1 MSSTRATGPNWGRR
15 RQHSEDGD
23 HELTVKSVVH
33 MTPGSALA
41 RTRAEGPVAF
51 NARGSTLVPSVEPG
65 PPEHL
70 GAPGS
75 GHPPLAGRFVD
86 SADCLFLFVE
96 QWVLHHRTLATES
109 LRRQSVHH
117 RSRITSPRGRE
128 QQISASPCAGGSS
141 GSGSYST
148 SPPISAV
155 SQVWQTPVRQDHLTG
170 TSHASASSSRL

>member
-1 MSSTRATGPNWGRR
+1 MSSTRATGPNRGRR

-96 QWVLHHRTLATES
+96 QWVLHHRTLAIFCLHATP
-109 LRRQSVHH
+109 VFF
-117 RSRITSPRGRE
+117 
-128 QQISASPCAGGSS
+128 
-141 GSGSYST
+141 
-148 SPPISAV
+148 
-155 SQVWQTPVRQDHLTG
+155 SQVLCPLCRLTHEWFAKDAWICDLLVCNPNSDHCG
-170 TSHASASSSRL
+170 CEQGIAA